1 MQQCNW
7 QGGYTGINPAF
18 KKVFMASLVV
28 SIGPLV
34 RLLAAVGAISSLVL
48 FGLMNLIP

>member
-1 MQQCNW
+1 
-7 QGGYTGINPAF
+7 
-18 KKVFMASLVV
+18 MASLVV

-34 RLLAAVGAISSLVL
+34 RLLAAVCAISSLVL